1 MKEKLTKLYNTL
13 AQVETKGENTK
24 LMAACLNFTQQ
35 LIIEADVNQGT
46 NEPVADDTEKGE

>member
-35 LIIEADVNQGT
+35 LICEVAAEQGT
-46 NEPVADDTEKGE
+46 NETVKGE